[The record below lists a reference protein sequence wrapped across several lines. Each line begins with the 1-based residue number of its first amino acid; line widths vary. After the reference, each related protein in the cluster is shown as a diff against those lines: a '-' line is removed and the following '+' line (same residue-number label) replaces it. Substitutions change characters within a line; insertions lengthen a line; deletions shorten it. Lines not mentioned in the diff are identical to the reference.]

1 MLDELDVLSAP
12 SSDNEA
18 FARCRLNLILLSCL
32 AAERKHTSEEQA
44 VSSSSISSDT
54 QRPSTTSSLPVELK
68 LETPLSCT
76 IQYKGEQRALTGLV
90 DYSIWYDDSLE
101 SMAAN
106 LVCVEAKKKDYAGTG
121 RAQCLGYMG
130 KLREYRNP
138 LVTELMAKCLQPSFI
153 RFERYTKREMR

>member
-1 MLDELDVLSAP
+1 MAS

-18 FARCRLNLILLSCL
+18 FARCRLNMILLSCL
-32 AAERKHTSEEQA
+32 AAERKHISEIRA

-54 QRPSTTSSLPVELK
+54 QRPSTPSPLPVELK

-76 IQYKGEQRALTGLV
+76 VQYKGEDRVLTGLV
-90 DYSIWYDDSLE
+90 DYSIWYDNSLE

-106 LVCVEAKKKDYAGTG
+106 LVCVEAKKKNYAGTG

-138 LVTELMAKCLQPSFI
+138 LITEFRANCLQP
-153 RFERYTKREMR
+153 